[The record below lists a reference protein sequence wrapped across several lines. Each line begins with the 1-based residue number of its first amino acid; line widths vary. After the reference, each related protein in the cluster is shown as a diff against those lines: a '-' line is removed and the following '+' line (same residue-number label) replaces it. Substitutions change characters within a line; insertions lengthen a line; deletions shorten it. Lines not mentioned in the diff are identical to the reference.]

1 MPWISM
7 KRLDGAKLEVPIKWG
22 FYVYVAIFF
31 ALSVANPLYNWDM
44 IGYVGAAKSMLR
56 GDHASNHEYT
66 YSLLQKTVPDR
77 VFEELTTGERKA
89 VTYDDPESFTQH
101 LGFYRQRLMY
111 VCLLAFVM
119 FFNIN
124 PFVAS
129 HVISALCAT
138 MALWILGHMSQRPTS
153 LGYLVAMAASLV
165 SGLYIT
171 ARYSTPDAMAA
182 LVFVA
187 LCWATVKHMKV
198 ALVLLPLS
206 ILVRFELVVLALPF
220 GVYLYF
226 FRDADRRAILASL
239 AACIAVGVFVRTGVS
254 GHSWLTVVGYTF
266 KEHSAFPSTAHFE
279 MSLAEYMQFLGS
291 GLPKYHYGLNARAEW
306 NGFDLSVSTFGAAG
320 FKAVDFVDVTLRSSY
335 FILNKSVDLLNAWR
349 PDNTD
354 TDVPRIAYKST
365 GSITNDMFS
374 QRFIQD
380 ASYLKIANIELGYN
394 FPNKWFG
401 GYVHGVRLY
410 ASAQNLFT
418 LSKYRG
424 YNVDF
429 AGGTFTPGYNYASYP
444 SPRTVMF
451 GAHFSF

>member
-1 MPWISM
+1 M

-56 GDHASNHEYT
+56 GAHASNHEYT

-206 ILVRFELVVLALPF
+206 ILVRFELPF
-220 GVYLYF
+220 GVYLFF

-291 GLPKYHYGLNARAEW
+291 GFSSL
-306 NGFDLSVSTFGAAG
+306 
-320 FKAVDFVDVTLRSSY
+320 LRSPR
-335 FILNKSVDLLNAWR
+335 LLIVLFVLLSGGIVAIR
-349 PDNTD
+349 
-354 TDVPRIAYKST
+354 R
-365 GSITNDMFS
+365 
-374 QRFIQD
+374 
-380 ASYLKIANIELGYN
+380 
-394 FPNKWFG
+394 KW
-401 GYVHGVRLY
+401 
-410 ASAQNLFT
+410 T
-418 LSKYRG
+418 LSGDRAYLWRVALLLFSAL
-424 YNVDF
+424 YYVLIHMIVFPQPSTRFF
-429 AGGTFTPGYNYASYP
+429 AAQYALILVLVADSVLGRRLGSLTAP
-444 SPRTVMF
+444 A
-451 GAHFSF
+451 G